1 MKKFYSMP
9 EKKTINNDTSDE
21 VESFINF
28 YNQNMDFLNILD
40 NSFKSVEENINEEEI
55 DRLIE
60 RIKIIH

>member
-40 NSFKSVEENINEEEI
+40 NSFKSIEENINEEEL